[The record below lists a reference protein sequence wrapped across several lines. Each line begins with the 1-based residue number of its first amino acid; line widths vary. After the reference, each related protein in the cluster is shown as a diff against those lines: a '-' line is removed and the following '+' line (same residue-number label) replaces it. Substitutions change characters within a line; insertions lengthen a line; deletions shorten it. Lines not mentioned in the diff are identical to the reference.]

1 MNELGV
7 VIFQPYPDWTETT
20 TFQTLISINATA
32 QQDQNVIQFLPALAV
47 NWTVSPDG
55 QTYTFNL
62 RQGTTFSNGDPL
74 NAYQV
79 WANFYIY
86 YFASGNFSTFWMGMP
101 IFNMTGVT
109 FGPATMNLLNQ
120 SGLINP
126 NSTAIQLMS
135 NTSLPAYVTGPDT
148 IVYHL
153 SAPFSFFLNSLLGWT
168 GFILDDQFI
177 LQHGG
182 PGTAPNFNS
191 YFNYQNQ
198 IPGTGPYVMTNVV
211 PNSFAVFTQ
220 NPTYWGDSLTPAQIQ
235 GNPFVDPG
243 HYKTVVIYD
252 KASESTRLLDLN
264 DNKAQI
270 VSLTS
275 SDLLS
280 AISNP
285 STYGVLKLNYP
296 AGVEYLQF
304 NTQVYP
310 TNITLVR
317 LAMVHAIN
325 YTAVIQVGAD
335 GLGVRYMGPESPNYG
350 AYYDPGNFP
359 LYQQNITLAKA
370 EMTQAGFPNGA
381 GFPTLDF
388 IIVSASTYWEIP
400 AAQEIQANL
409 QQIGINTN
417 IVVQPLSVEAAPY
430 GSYQTNLQDAAQIT
444 PLQLSWTAYSPDYLA
459 PTDYWTAFVTTF
471 SSFGN
476 FDIYNNSIVDQAV
489 QLMYHSNNQTAIL
502 AALTNAQ
509 QQIYNDA
516 PYGWLFVSQAPAIAN
531 SYVWKQGVISSL
543 FAEPNLQG
551 VTDLPPLNTI
561 IPASG

>member
-1 MNELGV
+1 LNELGV

-20 TFQTLISINATA
+20 TYQTLVSMNATA
-32 QQDQNVIQFLPALAV
+32 QQEQNVIQFLPDLAI
-47 NWTVSPDG
+47 NWTVSPNG

-62 RQGTTFSNGDPL
+62 RPGVTFSNGDPF
-74 NAYQV
+74 NAYQA
-79 WANFYIY
+79 WADFYIF
-86 YFASGNFSTFWMGMP
+86 YFASGNFSSFWMGAP

-109 FGPATMNLLNQ
+109 FGQVQMNILNQ
-120 SGLINP
+120 SGLASP
-126 NSTAIQLMS
+126 SSAAMALMS

-148 IVYHL
+148 IVYQL
-153 SAPFSFFLNSLLGWT
+153 SAPYSFFLNTLLGWT
-168 GFILDDQFI
+168 GFQLDSQYILAN
-177 LQHGG
+177 GG

-191 YFNYQNQ
+191 AFNYQGQ
-198 IPGTGPYVMTNVV
+198 IPGTGPYILSDIV

-220 NPTYWGDSLTPAQIQ
+220 NPTYWGSNMSATGVV
-235 GNPFVDPG
+235 GNPFVSPG
-243 HYKTVVIYD
+243 HYSKVIIYD
-252 KASESTRLLDLN
+252 KPSESTRLLDLN
-264 DNKAQI
+264 SGAAQI

-275 SDLLS
+275 SDLLT
-280 AISNP
+280 AISEPN
-285 STYGVLKLNYP
+285 TYGVMTLKYP

-304 NTQVYP
+304 NTQVFP
-310 TNITLVR
+310 TNITDVR

-325 YTAVIQVGAD
+325 YSAVIQVGAD

-350 AYYDPGNFP
+350 QYYDPGNFP
-359 LYQQNITLAKA
+359 LYQQNITLAEQELA
-370 EMTQAGFPNGA
+370 AAGFPNGK
-381 GFPTLDF
+381 GFPTLNF

-400 AAQEIQANL
+400 AAQEIQADL
-409 QQIGINTN
+409 SQIGINTN

-430 GSYQTNLQDAAQIT
+430 GSYSTNLADAAQIE

-489 QLMYHSNNQTAIL
+489 QLMYSSNNQTAIL
-502 AALTNAQ
+502 QALTNAQ

-531 SYVWKQGVISSL
+531 SYVWKTGVIGGV

-561 IPASG
+561 YPA